1 MGEAAAKLYYT
12 AEEYLMFEELA
23 KNKSEFYNGK
33 IFAMS
38 GTSGNHS
45 IICFNLNR
53 HIGEAI
59 DNRNCTGFD
68 SNMKLNI
75 AQANSFVYPDL
86 MVVCGDID
94 FFKNR
99 TDIITNPILIIEVLS
114 PSTQAFD
121 RSKKFEYYRSV
132 TSMREYVLVSQEE
145 PMIEIFFRQNEKIW
159 LYSAV
164 KGLEAR
170 VVLQTI
176 EHELALKDIYRKVDW
191 NQPAL

>member
-12 AEEYLMFEELA
+12 AEEYLMFEEHA
-23 KNKSEFYNGK
+23 KNKSEFYNGE

-53 HIGEAI
+53 NIGEAI
-59 DNRNCTGFD
+59 DNKNCTGFD

-94 FFKNR
+94 FLKNR

-132 TSMREYVLVSQEE
+132 TSMREYVLVSQEDAMVE
-145 PMIEIFFRQNEKIW
+145 VFFRQNEKIW

-176 EHELALKDIYRKVDW
+176 EHEHALKDIYRKVDW